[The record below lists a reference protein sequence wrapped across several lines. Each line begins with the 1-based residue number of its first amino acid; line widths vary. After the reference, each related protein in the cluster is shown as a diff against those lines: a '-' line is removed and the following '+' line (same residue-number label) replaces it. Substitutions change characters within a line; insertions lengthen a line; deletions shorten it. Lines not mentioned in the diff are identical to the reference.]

1 MREEEF
7 TKFLNQDNNIISK
20 DKAVKSRL
28 SKARSVEKKFNI
40 DLDYIV
46 KDDNRMFDLLVKIK
60 DEFSDSN
67 GAKQNAVR
75 KYYTFVNKRTFPT
88 LDNYQK
94 SNK

>member
-1 MREEEF
+1 
-7 TKFLNQDNNIISK
+7 
-20 DKAVKSRL
+20 
-28 SKARSVEKKFNI
+28 
-40 DLDYIV
+40 
-46 KDDNRMFDLLVKIK
+46 MFDLLVTIK

-75 KYYTFVNKRTFPT
+75 KYYTFVNNRIFPT